1 MRKYNEMY
9 VIGIDHGYGNMKTE
23 NCCFKTGLLA
33 YDAEP
38 LFTGDMLVYDGKYY
52 LIGEGHKEFL
62 PDKIRDEDYYIL
74 TLVAI
79 AKELQR
85 EKLTEARVIIAA
97 GLPLTWTSGQKK
109 DFAAYLSKNK
119 EVCFT
124 YQKVDYHITIE
135 GVRIYPQGYAAI
147 ADFATTMNG
156 VNMVADIGNGTM
168 NVLYMIN
175 GRPQAG
181 KMYTEKFGT
190 YQCTLAVREMFMQKT
205 QREINDAII
214 EEVLITGAA
223 NIAPADQKIIRAIA
237 TEYVKDIFRRL
248 REHGYDEGT
257 MTLYISLPFQ
267 TKKRSLLLWKKS
279 ATTLRKWRKT
289 KENGATQTDCTVS
302 YIGLSFRT
310 PPKGRHFFNSD
321 RADSRNA
328 AGPPVRRRLW
338 TGLYPK
344 PAGNA
349 PVCSGGRCLRIS
361 CPPPR

>member
-1 MRKYNEMY
+1 MKKFNEMY
-9 VIGIDHGYGNMKTE
+9 VIGIDHGYGNMKTA
-23 NCCFKTGLLA
+23 NCCFPTGVMKSDTEPIFVSDLL
-33 YDAEP
+33 
-38 LFTGDMLVYDGKYY
+38 VWNGKFYS
-52 LIGEGHKEFL
+52 IGVGHKEFTA
-62 PDKIRDEDYYIL
+62 DKFTDEDYYVL
-74 TLVAI
+74 TLAAI
-79 AKELQR
+79 ARELRR
-85 EKLTEARVIIAA
+85 ERVTNANVFIAA

-109 DFAAYLSKNK
+109 DFAAYLGKNK

-124 YQKVDYHITIE
+124 YQKVDYHITVE

-257 MTLYISLPFQ
+257 MMLYITGGGGCLVKNFYKFNADRVKFVDDISAAAKGYEYMAEIQL
-267 TKKRSLLLWKKS
+267 KS
-279 ATTLRKWRKT
+279 
-289 KENGATQTDCTVS
+289 GATV
-302 YIGLSFRT
+302 
-310 PPKGRHFFNSD
+310 
-321 RADSRNA
+321 
-328 AGPPVRRRLW
+328 
-338 TGLYPK
+338 
-344 PAGNA
+344 
-349 PVCSGGRCLRIS
+349 
-361 CPPPR
+361 